1 MAKDHESQLVD
12 LIASCSADPLRFVK
26 VAFPW
31 GELNTSLHDQTG
43 PDVWQI
49 ELLTEIRDGLK
60 TVNQAIQEAVSSGH
74 GIGKAQGYDAV
85 VETPTGQR
93 RWGDLVVG
101 DALFSGDGSATRI
114 VGQRHFKSA
123 PMYRVRFD
131 DGTQCDVSSGHLWN
145 VRGRQDRRNKRCG
158 WRTMETIEI
167 LERGV
172 KRRNGV
178 SEARQ
183 WEIPVQGA
191 AQYRHV
197 AVPIDPYVMG
207 IWLGDGGRN
216 KGSIT
221 NMDAEVNQRIA
232 AAGYTFSIGTKQ
244 GTEAKTI
251 YIHGLRPTLRQMGIL
266 SSYAYEKRVPEQYLL
281 NSINVR
287 SEVLRGLMDTDGEC
301 GKGGCVQFCSTSKG
315 LIDDVMWL
323 ARSLGGK
330 AMLSPAVKY
339 PFYRDTEG
347 TKVMG
352 RPAWRCTITMPSDF
366 KTFYIERKQRRVLK
380 VESRYLSRWIDSI
393 EYIGEQD
400 AMCVSVD
407 DKSGLYLA
415 NDFIVTHNSAI
426 VAWLILWA
434 ISTYEDTK
442 GVVTAN
448 TETQLRTKTWP
459 ELAKWHRMFIAK
471 HWFNFTATSLYSAD
485 PDHEKT
491 WRIDAIP
498 WSERNTEAFAGL
510 HNQGKRILVVFD
522 EGSAIPD
529 IIWETTEGA
538 LTDKDT
544 QIIWCVF
551 GNPTRNTGRFRECF
565 GRYRHRWAHRQ
576 IDSRT
581 AKMTNKAQIDD
592 WVKDYGEDSDF
603 VRVRVRGVFPRA
615 GSMQFIS
622 SELVELA
629 VDREAES
636 YLTDACVMGVDVA
649 RFGDDMTVIVVRRG
663 RDACSTPWIK
673 LRGADTMT
681 VAAKVVEMAQEYKP
695 DAIFVDGGGVGGGVI
710 DRLNMLRQP
719 VLEVQFG
726 GTADKS
732 NKSGEGDIVY
742 ANKRAEMWGSMRDWL
757 KGGAI
762 PDDPELVADL
772 TGVEYGYT
780 ILRGR
785 DAIQLEKK
793 ADMKKRGLASPDAAD
808 ALAITFAYPVQ
819 PSDHTDQFKRGSNH
833 QVAYDPLSR
842 EAALPY
848 KAQSTQHQVDYI
860 YDPRK
865 G

>member
-1 MAKDHESQLVD
+1 MAKDHESQLVE
-12 LIASCSADPLRFVK
+12 LIASCSGDPLRFVR

-31 GELNTSLHDQTG
+31 AEPGSPLELHDG
-43 PDVWQI
+43 PDVWQTQI
-49 ELLTEIRDGLK
+49 LTEVRDGLR
-60 TVNQAIQEAVSSGH
+60 TLDEAIQEAVASGH
-74 GIGKAQGYDAV
+74 G
-85 VETPTGQR
+85 
-93 RWGDLVVG
+93 VG
-101 DALFSGDGSATRI
+101 
-114 VGQRHFKSA
+114 
-123 PMYRVRFD
+123 
-131 DGTQCDVSSGHLWN
+131 
-145 VRGRQDRRNKRCG
+145 
-158 WRTMETIEI
+158 
-167 LERGV
+167 
-172 KRRNGV
+172 
-178 SEARQ
+178 
-183 WEIPVQGA
+183 
-191 AQYRHV
+191 
-197 AVPIDPYVMG
+197 
-207 IWLGDGGRN
+207 
-216 KGSIT
+216 
-221 NMDAEVNQRIA
+221 
-232 AAGYTFSIGTKQ
+232 
-244 GTEAKTI
+244 
-251 YIHGLRPTLRQMGIL
+251 
-266 SSYAYEKRVPEQYLL
+266 
-281 NSINVR
+281 
-287 SEVLRGLMDTDGEC
+287 
-301 GKGGCVQFCSTSKG
+301 
-315 LIDDVMWL
+315 
-323 ARSLGGK
+323 
-330 AMLSPAVKY
+330 
-339 PFYRDTEG
+339 
-347 TKVMG
+347 
-352 RPAWRCTITMPSDF
+352 
-366 KTFYIERKQRRVLK
+366 
-380 VESRYLSRWIDSI
+380 
-393 EYIGEQD
+393 
-400 AMCVSVD
+400 
-407 DKSGLYLA
+407 KSGL
-415 NDFIVTHNSAI
+415 

-434 ISTYEDTK
+434 LSTFEDTK

-471 HWFNFTATSLYSAD
+471 HWFNFTATSIYSVD

-491 WRIDAIP
+491 WRVDAIA

-522 EGSAIPD
+522 EASAIPD
-529 IIWETTEGA
+529 VIWETTEGA
-538 LTDKDT
+538 LTDSDT

-565 GRYRHRWAHRQ
+565 GRYRHRWAPHQ

-622 SELVELA
+622 SELVEEA
-629 VDREAES
+629 SAREPVA
-636 YLTDACVMGVDVA
+636 YLSDPCVMGVDVA

-663 RDACSTPWIK
+663 RDACSTPWVK

-848 KAQSTQHQVDYI
+848 KAQSTHSHEYI
-860 YDPRK
+860 YDPKR

>member
-1 MAKDHESQLVD
+1 MAKDHESQLVE
-12 LIASCSADPLRFVK
+12 LIASCSSDPLRFVR

-31 GELNTSLHDQTG
+31 AEPSSPLELHDG
-43 PDVWQI
+43 PDVWQTQI
-49 ELLTEIRDGLK
+49 LTEVRDGLR
-60 TVNQAIQEAVSSGH
+60 TLDEAIQEAVASGH
-74 GIGKAQGYDAV
+74 GVGKAHSYDYV
-85 VETPTGQR
+85 VETPLGAR
-93 RWGDLVVG
+93 RWGDLAQG
-101 DALFSGDGSATRI
+101 DVLFAGDGSVTRI
-114 VGQRHFKSA
+114 LGQQHFKSI
-123 PMYRVRFD
+123 PMYRVKFD
-131 DGTQCDVSSGHLWN
+131 DGTFCDVSSGHLWN
-145 VRGRQDRRNKRCG
+145 VRGRQDRRLKRSG

-172 KRRNGV
+172 KRSNGI

-183 WEIPVQGA
+183 WEIPAQGA
-191 AQYRHV
+191 VQYRHT
-197 AVPIDPYVMG
+197 AVSIDPYVMG
-207 IWLGDGGRN
+207 LWLGDGGRN
-216 KGSIT
+216 RGGIT
-221 NMDAEVNQRIA
+221 NADKEVGERIS
-232 AAGYTFSIGTKQ
+232 AAGYTFSVGDKK
-244 GTEAKTI
+244 GTEAKALYI
-251 YIHGLRPTLRQMGIL
+251 YGLQPALRQIGIL
-266 SSYAYEKRVPEQYLL
+266 SSYAHQKRVPQQYML

-287 SEVLRGLMDTDGEC
+287 AEVMRGLMDTDGEC
-301 GKGGCVQFCSTSKG
+301 GKDGCVQFCSTSKG

-330 AMLSPAVKY
+330 AMLSSAVKY
-339 PFYRDTEG
+339 PFYRDAEG
-347 TKVMG
+347 SKIMG
-352 RPAWRCTITMPSDF
+352 RPAWRCTITMPSNF
-366 KTFYIERKQRRVLK
+366 RTFYIERKQRRVNK
-380 VESRYLSRWIDSI
+380 VESRYLARWIDSI
-393 EYIGEQD
+393 EYIGESD
-400 AMCVSVD
+400 GMCVTVD
-407 DKSGLYLA
+407 SSDGLYLA
-415 NDFIVTHNSAI
+415 NDFIVTHNSGL

-434 ISTYEDTK
+434 LSTFEDTK

-471 HWFNFTATSLYSAD
+471 HWFNFTATSIYSVD

-491 WRIDAIP
+491 WRVDAIA

-522 EGSAIPD
+522 EASAIPD
-529 IIWETTEGA
+529 VIWETTEGA
-538 LTDKDT
+538 LTDSDT

-565 GRYRHRWAHRQ
+565 GRYRHRWATHQ

-622 SELVELA
+622 SELVEEA
-629 VDREAES
+629 SAREPVA
-636 YLTDACVMGVDVA
+636 YLSDPCVMGVDVA

-663 RDACSTPWIK
+663 RDACSTPWVK

-819 PSDHTDQFKRGSNH
+819 PSDHTDKFKRGSNH

-848 KAQSTQHQVDYI
+848 KAQSTHSHEYI
-860 YDPRK
+860 YDPKR